1 MKDSDRPTSTP
12 GPRRDQLVLHIYFAG
27 IFMRDLYNIFSFE
40 KIEKL
45 FILYSVNF
53 AKFSISQ
60 N

>member
-1 MKDSDRPTSTP
+1 
-12 GPRRDQLVLHIYFAG
+12 
-27 IFMRDLYNIFSFE
+27 MRDLYNIFSFE